1 MVLDEL
7 LSSPGQPFNVEIE
20 AKNQLVKQYVIYINN
35 LQKCSLI
42 RKSH

>member
-1 MVLDEL
+1 MVFDEL
-7 LSSPGQPFNVEIE
+7 PSSLRQPFTVEIK
-20 AKNQLVKQYVIYINN
+20 AKNQLVTQYVIYLNN